1 MMMAVSFERY
11 GRLYYLDPG
20 AYTPGIGDK
29 VLVPTDSGPEVAECV
44 WAPQWVSEEI
54 GGLPVCAGLATD
66 DDLARDE
73 ENRRRRAEGRLAARR
88 LVREHQLPM
97 KVTAVDYIGPENV
110 FIVYFSA
117 PHRVD
122 FRALVRDLGG
132 RLKARVELRQIGP
145 RDEARLQGGIGPCGR
160 DLCCAT
166 FLKDFEPVSVRMAK
180 DQDLPVNPLRIAGAC
195 GRLMCCLKYE
205 HPLYQD
211 FRKDAPPVG
220 STVTTAEGPG
230 TVVGHNVP
238 SDTVVV
244 KLSADGRAQR
254 LPQGQRVRV
263 TEGLRGDA
271 RQAADRAGRI
281 KLCAGRSGRLVA
293 VVLAL
298 AALLGPARARP
309 RRGAQHAGRLLRAAP
324 GLAALRRR
332 FRVRPARRAL
342 RLRQAGRPAVHPAGG
357 QAAGR
362 RPGAPGRRAGHQPR
376 RAGRVRRAVR
386 ARRPPGVPRRGAGP
400 VRHRRLRPAR
410 RRRQP
415 ARAELRER
423 PAA

>member
-20 AYTPGIGDK
+20 AYSPGIGDK
-29 VLVPTDSGPEVAECV
+29 VLVPTDSGPEVAQCV

-122 FRALVRDLGG
+122 FRALVRDLN
-132 RLKARVELRQIGP
+132 ARFRTRVDLRQIGP

-180 DQDLPVNPLRIAGAC
+180 DQELPVNPMRIAGAC

-205 HPLYQD
+205 HPLYV
-211 FRKDAPPVG
+211 KAK
-220 STVTTAEGPG
+220 AEMPRIGEQVDTPSGPG
-230 TVVGHNVP
+230 RVTARNVP
-238 SDTVVV
+238 GESLTVQMDETGRQCAC
-244 KLSADGRAQR
+244 KLAD
-254 LPQGQRVRV
+254 VCSS
-263 TEGLRGDA
+263 
-271 RQAADRAGRI
+271 RQAHNEWYG
-281 KLCAGRSGRLVA
+281 KLLPKSY
-293 VVLAL
+293 
-298 AALLGPARARP
+298 
-309 RRGAQHAGRLLRAAP
+309 
-324 GLAALRRR
+324 
-332 FRVRPARRAL
+332 
-342 RLRQAGRPAVHPAGG
+342 
-357 QAAGR
+357 
-362 RPGAPGRRAGHQPR
+362 
-376 RAGRVRRAVR
+376 
-386 ARRPPGVPRRGAGP
+386 AGP
-400 VRHRRLRPAR
+400 VSCNGRPCSWT
-410 RRRQP
+410 
-415 ARAELRER
+415 
-423 PAA
+423 